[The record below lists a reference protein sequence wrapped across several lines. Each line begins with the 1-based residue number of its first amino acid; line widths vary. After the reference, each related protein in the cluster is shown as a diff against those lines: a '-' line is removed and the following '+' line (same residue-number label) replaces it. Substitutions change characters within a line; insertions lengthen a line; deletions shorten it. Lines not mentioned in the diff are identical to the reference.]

1 MASQTTLLEYS
12 YFRWKCPYLACD
24 ETFMHARDRR
34 KHLKD
39 VHWKEE
45 QKSSVESAAGSE
57 GSAQPVPTIETAKE
71 AGSSASKESQFAIPT
86 SAHFEFE
93 IPIRTATLSEAKS
106 ATEDNSSV
114 NVDTPE
120 ESDASSIPREPR
132 CPPQKY
138 TLFDSGDFIAV
149 LGSEEEGEVE
159 VLVSSQALCIS
170 SPVWRALC
178 FGSFLESAQ
187 KRTTFPDDDPDSM
200 LLLFHIA
207 HMKFNKVPA
216 EMGLF
221 DLHCLAVVCD
231 KYDAA
236 MLLQPWVRNWI
247 EKNKSN
253 SKRYG
258 NEKLLLVF
266 WVFGDA
272 EAFERAAKDL
282 VLLGTC
288 EQGPGT
294 LRMSRSGVTFHET
307 FLVPRIM
314 GMYSHKVCQ

>member
-1 MASQTTLLEYS
+1 MASQTTLLEDS
-12 YFRWKCPYLACD
+12 CFRWKCPYLACD
-24 ETFMHARDRR
+24 KTFMHARDRR

-45 QKSSVESAAGSE
+45 QKSSVESAAGSK
-57 GSAQPVPTIETAKE
+57 GSAQPVPTVETAKE
-71 AGSSASKESQFAIPT
+71 AGSSASKEWQFNIPT
-86 SAHFEFE
+86 SARFEFE
-93 IPIRTATLSEAKS
+93 IPTRTATLREAKS
-106 ATEDNSSV
+106 AAEDNSSV
-114 NVDTPE
+114 NIDTPE
-120 ESDASSIPREPR
+120 ESDASSTPREPR
-132 CPPQKY
+132 RPLQKY
-138 TLFDSGDFIAV
+138 TLFNSGDFIAV

-170 SPVWRALC
+170 SLVWRALC

-207 HMKFNKVPA
+207 HMKFNKVPTQ
-216 EMGLF
+216 MGLS

-236 MLLQPWVRNWI
+236 MLLQPWMHNWI
-247 EKNKSN
+247 ERNKSH
-253 SKRYG
+253 SRRYG

-294 LRMSRSGVTFHET
+294 LRMSRSGVTFDET
-307 FLVPRIM
+307 FLVPQII